1 MKERARI
8 FTINAAEEN
17 AGSLITM
24 EINNFLKKF
33 DENDNITV
41 NDIDTVVS
49 QNGVIVTTVWYTE
62 DLDEGYDDDDDED

>member
-8 FTINAAEEN
+8 FTISATEEN
-17 AGSLITM
+17 AGSLIST
-24 EINNFLKKF
+24 EINDFLKKF

-49 QNGVIVTTVWYTE
+49 QNGVIVTTIWYSEGSDE
-62 DLDEGYDDDDDED
+62 DEYDDDED